1 MRIIV
6 IKEIIAYILLF
17 FGVTIAIMG
26 TVYYLRMYKA
36 MIGNQT
42 FIQQEEK
49 DNSTNSDEK
58 MQI

>member
-36 MIGNQT
+36 MIGNQK
-42 FIQQEEK
+42 FIQQDEQ
-49 DNSTNSDEK
+49 DNSTNSDDK
-58 MQI
+58 LQI